1 MEHNELVLA
10 IKHIRPSAQF
20 ALRGDKLDW
29 LDAEQVKPTK
39 AQIEA
44 GWVAYQEKL
53 EADKVQELSKRTA
66 AEAKLVALGLTVEDL
81 KALGLG

>member
-1 MEHNELVLA
+1 MNHSQILA
-10 IKHIRPSAQF
+10 SVQHIRPSAEF

-29 LDAEQVKPTK
+29 LDKEQDEPT
-39 AQIEA
+39 ADEIEA
-44 GWVAYQEKL
+44 GWISYQAKVK
-53 EADKVQELSKRTA
+53 ADKANELAKKAA